1 MAKISTRV
9 RGIVMETWTLIYL
22 LVCISLYTI
31 FGGADFGGGVLEW
44 SMKTKP
50 HLQKKLQNTL
60 APIWEANHVWLI
72 AVIVIL
78 FVGMPKA
85 YVALMTQSFYPI
97 YLVLLGIVLRG
108 SFFTLR
114 KYDPTPDDFLT
125 LYHALFRFSSIL
137 PPIGFAMIV
146 ANMIS
151 THAIRENIVEH
162 MMFQGMLAIFMIILF
177 TYLASVLFIGELKQT
192 VDRDYL
198 TSKIYLFFIGTF
210 FSGALVL
217 VWGHLSGRVSLV
229 HALHPVQIIIQCIA
243 TLCTYGVW
251 KALQI
256 QKDWLVRLIA
266 GIQVSAI
273 LCGWFIAQY
282 PVVIH
287 HANGSILLNE
297 VFAPS
302 HILRDMNILFTIA
315 LCLILPSLVY
325 LFKVFHSSNEV

>member
-1 MAKISTRV
+1 
-9 RGIVMETWTLIYL
+9 MEIWTLVYL
-22 LVCISLYTI
+22 LVCISLYTV

-108 SFFTLR
+108 SVFTLR
-114 KYDPTPDDFLT
+114 KYDPKPDELLP
-125 LYHALFRFSSIL
+125 LYHATFRISSIL

-146 ANMIS
+146 GNMASTYTVRQNMI
-151 THAIRENIVEH
+151 EH
-162 MMFQGMLAIFMIILF
+162 IMFQGTLAVFMIALF
-177 TYLASVLFIGELKQT
+177 TYLATVLFLGEVKQT

-198 TSKIYLFFIGTF
+198 TRKIYLFFIATF
-210 FSGALVL
+210 FSGTLVL
-217 VWGHLSGRVSLV
+217 LWGHISGRFSLAQ
-229 HALHPVQIIIQCIA
+229 ALNPAQIIIQGIA
-243 TLCTYGVW
+243 ILCTYGIW
-251 KALQI
+251 KTLRAQ
-256 QKDWLVRLIA
+256 QDWWLRLIV

-273 LCGWFIAQY
+273 LSGWFISQY
-282 PVVIH
+282 PVIIH
-287 HANGSILLNE
+287 DTHGPILLHE
-297 VFAPS
+297 VFMYTCSVFS
-302 HILRDMNILFTIA
+302 HPYLYELSFYPNLLP
-315 LCLILPSLVY
+315 LC
-325 LFKVFHSSNEV
+325 FSNEQIHV